1 MRPPPGYADDPS
13 VKALRPSFLL
23 AALASVALL
32 AGCGG
37 APEPLDPLALAAE
50 TTADA
55 GSARFEMEIEVA
67 AQGQTF
73 AATAA
78 GAVDNATQRLAMSMD
93 LSSLGQAFG
102 APAGSSAGDLSMDMI
117 LDGTVAYMRFPLLT
131 RLVANGKPWLK
142 LDLVELAKRGDF
154 DLGQLQSLSDNDPRR
169 TLDYLRAVAGEIRTV
184 GSETV
189 RGVPTTHYRAAVNLR
204 EYPEL
209 VPGDQREAVQQAVDR
224 IIAQTGIGAVPV
236 EVWVDDE
243 QRVRRMAIELAA
255 GSGAVPVASKV
266 TMELFDY
273 GVPVVVTAPPEA
285 EVADL
290 AALLP
295 GS

>member
-1 MRPPPGYADDPS
+1 MRRVADRADDRC
-13 VKALRPSFLL
+13 VKALRPSLLL
-23 AALASVALL
+23 AALVSLALL

-37 APEPLDPLALAAE
+37 AQEPLDALALAAE
-50 TTADA
+50 RTVEA

-67 AQGQTF
+67 AEGQTL

-78 GAVDNATQRLAMSMD
+78 GAVDNAAGRLAMSID
-93 LSSLGQAFG
+93 LSSLAQAFG
-102 APAGSSAGDLSMDMI
+102 APAGASAGDLSMDMI
-117 LDGTVAYMRFPLLT
+117 LEGTVAYMRFPLLT

-142 LDLVELAKRGDF
+142 LDLVELAKRGDV

-184 GSETV
+184 GRETV
-189 RGVPTTHYRAAVNLR
+189 RGVATTHYRAAVNLR
-204 EYPEL
+204 EYPGL
-209 VPGDQREAVQQAVDR
+209 VPDGQREAVQQAVDR
-224 IIAQTGIGAVPV
+224 IVEQTGIGAVPV

-243 QRVRRMAIELAA
+243 QRVRRMAIELATGA
-255 GSGAVPVASKV
+255 GTVPVASKV

-273 GVPVVVTAPPEA
+273 GVPVTVAVPPES

-290 AALLP
+290 ASLLP